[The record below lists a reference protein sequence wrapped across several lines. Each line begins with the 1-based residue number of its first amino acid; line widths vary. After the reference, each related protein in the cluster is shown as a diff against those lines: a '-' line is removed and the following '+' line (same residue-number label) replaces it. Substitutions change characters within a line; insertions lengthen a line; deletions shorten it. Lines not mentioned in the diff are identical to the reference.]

1 MSFFFIRGMSHVIE
15 WKDDIL
21 YLVSNPL
28 TLSLEEENEL
38 VRSTKKVKDS
48 HNGITEGSPGR
59 CEGSFHANK
68 LSFKEKLMGEITGAY
83 SQSLA
88 FSEQMEAESESN
100 EETEDIRAK
109 GLLRLVF

>member
-1 MSFFFIRGMSHVIE
+1 
-15 WKDDIL
+15 
-21 YLVSNPL
+21 
-28 TLSLEEENEL
+28 
-38 VRSTKKVKDS
+38 
-48 HNGITEGSPGR
+48 
-59 CEGSFHANK
+59 
-68 LSFKEKLMGEITGAY
+68 MGEITGAY